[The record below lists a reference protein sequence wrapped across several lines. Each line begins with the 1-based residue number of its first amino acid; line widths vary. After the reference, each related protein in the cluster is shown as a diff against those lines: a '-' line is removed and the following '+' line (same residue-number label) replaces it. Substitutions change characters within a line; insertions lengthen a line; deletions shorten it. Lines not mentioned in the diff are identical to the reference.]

1 MMEQKHEQTNNL
13 SVEIED
19 ELIRLVTSNADAS
32 SQYVVFR
39 NGDDELFAV
48 NVAKVEEL
56 IVFDS
61 SVMAKNSETDSVIL
75 GVSKIRDHI
84 NTIILFDRWVGRGEK
99 PLSEYELAIVC
110 NYGTRRIGIV
120 IKNVVTILN
129 IDASKMEDNSN
140 RDSKTAYICEIIVD
154 GALKLCSVFDSDKLL
169 FDIFPDINTTI
180 ENTLSNTTSKKNIKK
195 EIVVAEDSKILQM
208 HIGALLKKLEI
219 KHSIF
224 GDGKSALEYLLSK
237 DANDISLVLSDIE
250 MPIMDGLKF
259 LEQYKKLK
267 EYESVPFIVNTNM
280 ANAALT
286 NKAQTLGASCVISK
300 PDTVELEK
308 RIEEF
313 ARE

>member
-1 MMEQKHEQTNNL
+1 MIEQHQEQKNI

-39 NGDDELFAV
+39 NGDDELFAI

-61 SVMAKNSETDSVIL
+61 IVMAKNSKMDGVIL
-75 GVSKIRDHI
+75 GVSKVRDHI
-84 NTIILFDRWVGRGEK
+84 NTIILFDRWLGRSEK
-99 PLSEYELAIVC
+99 PLDEYELIMMC

-129 IDASKMEDNSN
+129 IDASKLDNNSD
-140 RDSKTAYICEIIVD
+140 RDPKTAYICEIIVD
-154 GALKLCSVFDSDKLL
+154 GALRLCSIFDSDKML
-169 FDIFPDINTTI
+169 FDIFPDIDQTIDTVLSKTTQQKHI
-180 ENTLSNTTSKKNIKK
+180 TK
-195 EIVVAEDSKILQM
+195 EMVIAEDSKILQI
-208 HIGALLKKLEI
+208 HISSLLTKMEI

-224 GDGKSALEYLLSK
+224 GDGRSALEYLHTK
-237 DANDISLVLSDIE
+237 DANDIALILSDIE

-259 LEQYKKLK
+259 LEEYKKMK
-267 EYESVPFIVNTNM
+267 EYDKVPFIVNTNM

-286 NKAQTLGASCVISK
+286 NKAEALGASCVISK
-300 PDTVELEK
+300 PDTLELEK
-308 RIEEF
+308 RIQEF

>member
-1 MMEQKHEQTNNL
+1 MIEQHQEQKNI

-39 NGDDELFAV
+39 NGDDELFAI

-61 SVMAKNSETDSVIL
+61 IVMAKNSKMDGVIL
-75 GVSKIRDHI
+75 GVSKVRDHI
-84 NTIILFDRWVGRGEK
+84 NTIILFDRWLGRSEK
-99 PLSEYELAIVC
+99 PLDEYELIMMC

-129 IDASKMEDNSN
+129 IDASKLDNNSD
-140 RDSKTAYICEIIVD
+140 RDPKTAYICEIIVD
-154 GALKLCSVFDSDKLL
+154 GALRLCSIFDSDKML
-169 FDIFPDINTTI
+169 FDIFPDIDQTIDTVLSKTTQQKHI
-180 ENTLSNTTSKKNIKK
+180 TK
-195 EIVVAEDSKILQM
+195 EMVIAEDSKILQI
-208 HIGALLKKLEI
+208 HISSLLTKMEI

-224 GDGKSALEYLLSK
+224 GDGRSALEYLHTK
-237 DANDISLVLSDIE
+237 DANDIALILSDIE

-259 LEQYKKLK
+259 LEEYKKMK
-267 EYESVPFIVNTNM
+267 EYDKVPFIVNTNM

-286 NKAQTLGASCVISK
+286 NKAEALGASCVISK
-300 PDTVELEK
+300 PDTLELEK
-308 RIEEF
+308 RIQEF
-313 ARE
+313 VRE